1 MRSVDFS
8 CNVNIVIYIDVIW
21 ILLFLF
27 FFYLFCGYRVSKIRF
42 SYERKLK
49 PCDANLI

>member
-1 MRSVDFS
+1 MRSVDFP

-21 ILLFLF
+21 ILFLF
-27 FFYLFCGYRVSKIRF
+27 FFLFCGYRVSKIRF
-42 SYERKLK
+42 LYARKLK

>member
-1 MRSVDFS
+1 MRSVDFP

-21 ILLFLF
+21 ILLFLVF
-27 FFYLFCGYRVSKIRF
+27 FFFFVDIRF
-42 SYERKLK
+42 LNARKLK

>member
-1 MRSVDFS
+1 MRSVDFP
-8 CNVNIVIYIDVIW
+8 CNVNIVIYIDVIS

-27 FFYLFCGYRVSKIRF
+27 FFSFLGYRVSKIRF
-42 SYERKLK
+42 LYARKLK

>member
-1 MRSVDFS
+1 MRSVDFP
-8 CNVNIVIYIDVIW
+8 CNVNIVIYVDVIW

-27 FFYLFCGYRVSKIRF
+27 FFLFCGYRVSKIRF
-42 SYERKLK
+42 LYARKLK